1 MNDIEQIQ
9 ALQIGLHSPICSK
22 NVMMVPVL
30 QFPWFLV
37 FPVTNPS
44 YNTAVW
50 HVLAKYTVL
59 HHQSSFLFFT
69 PFGNAPYFFRILK
82 FNNKLRKTEQQKKD
96 KINK

>member
-44 YNTAVW
+44 
-50 HVLAKYTVL
+50 
-59 HHQSSFLFFT
+59 
-69 PFGNAPYFFRILK
+69 
-82 FNNKLRKTEQQKKD
+82 
-96 KINK
+96 